1 MTVKAEAQS
10 PLNLTLP
17 VNPRPF
23 NVILA
28 LASIY
33 IIWGSTYLAMRYGLE
48 SFPPFLMSSIRF
60 TITGALLYLF
70 LRRRGVPAPTRLQWR
85 STMITGLLL
94 LCIGNGAVAFAE
106 QWVASGLA
114 ALAVAAVP
122 IWASLFAG
130 LMGRW
135 PNRLEWAGLG
145 VGLAGVALLNLE
157 NGMQANPLGAV
168 VLIIG
173 PMGWALGSMLSRRL
187 ELPANGLMLNAAQ
200 LICGGTAMLVI
211 SVLLGE
217 RMNSVPT
224 LSSILA
230 VAYLAVFGSL
240 IAFTAYIY
248 LLRNVRPAL
257 ATSYAYVNPMLA
269 VLLGVLLAGE
279 EITPV
284 GIVAM
289 FVIIGGVGLIMIAK
303 EQRAPAES

>member
-217 RMNSVPT
+217 RMNGVPT

-230 VAYLAVFGSL
+230 IVYLAVFGSL

-303 EQRAPAES
+303 ERRAPAES